1 MNSASTA
8 ILAHDPP
15 QPGNTAADLMVPNPV
30 SIRDTA
36 TILEAVSLFTQ
47 RGLSAAP
54 VSDNAGRPVGVLS
67 QTDLLIHEREQFR
80 APAKAAPSAGPP
92 GQASPESGPDRARVR
107 DIMTPA
113 VFAVP
118 SNYSASQVMD
128 EILRLKVHQL
138 FVVDDSGVL
147 VGVIGVLDV
156 LRRLQGDQAK

>member
-8 ILAHDPP
+8 TLAHDPSL
-15 QPGNTAADLMVPNPV
+15 PGDTAADLMVPNPV

-36 TILEAVSLFTQ
+36 NIAEAVALFTQ

-54 VSDNAGRPVGVLS
+54 VIDEAGRPAGVLS

-80 APAKAAPSAGPP
+80 APASVSAG
-92 GQASPESGPDRARVR
+92 SGPDRSRVR

-118 SNYSASQVMD
+118 AIYSASQVMD

-138 FVVDDSGVL
+138 FVVDHGGVL

-156 LRRLQGDQAK
+156 LRRLRGDQAK